1 MPKGKRLRQKLRQAV
16 FPVRRPLLL
25 PGNKVTLLQ
34 NGEAY
39 FPAIESA
46 FDRATHEI
54 YLETYIYQNDATGLR
69 VADAL
74 RRAASRGV
82 NVYLLID
89 GYGSKDLPQSML
101 EYLRDGGVK
110 TLVFR
115 PQISPWTLK
124 RVRLRRLHR
133 KIVVVDREIAFVG
146 GINIVDDC
154 EMSGDLPPRFD
165 YAVAVEGP
173 LVEVIRL
180 SARRLWSM
188 VAWSRFHKGTTH
200 GGTPPVSTGA
210 GGKMSAAFLVRDN
223 LRHRRDI
230 EKAYLQAIEQS
241 KSEIIL
247 AHAYFL
253 PGLDFRHALIDAAG
267 RGVRVVLLLQGRVEY
282 FLQHHATRALYG
294 NLLDAGIEIYEY
306 SKSLLHAKVAVIDGR
321 WATVGSSNI
330 DPFSLL
336 LSREANVVVV
346 DAEFVATL
354 TQILKKTVEADGRR
368 VLRDNWNQ
376 QPVYSRFVSWLSYGL
391 LRFMMGISGYESEN
405 SQAKIERISAPEG

>member
-1 MPKGKRLRQKLRQAV
+1 MPKGKRLRQKLRQTV
-16 FPVRRPLLL
+16 FPVNEPLLI

-54 YLETYIYQNDATGLR
+54 YLETYIYHNDATGRR

-74 RRAASRGV
+74 RRASLRGV

-101 EYLRDGGVK
+101 DYLRDAGVK

-115 PQISPWTLK
+115 PKISPWTFK

-146 GINIVDDC
+146 GINIIDDC
-154 EMSGDLPPRFD
+154 ERTGDLPPRFD

-173 LVEVIRL
+173 LVEVIRI
-180 SARRLWSM
+180 SVRRLWSM

-200 GGTPPVSTGA
+200 GGPPPVSIFA
-210 GGKMSAAFLVRDN
+210 GGQMSAAFLVRDN

-230 EKAYLQAIEQS
+230 EKAYLQAIEQAQY
-241 KSEIIL
+241 EVIL

-253 PGLDFRHALIDAAG
+253 PGLNFRHALIGAAG

-306 SKSLLHAKVAVIDGR
+306 SESLLHAKVAVIDGH

-336 LSREANVVVV
+336 LSREANVVVA

-354 TQILKKTVEADGRR
+354 TQSLRQTIETNARR
-368 VLRDNWNQ
+368 VLRDDWNQ
-376 QPVYSRFVSWLSYGL
+376 QPVYSRFTSWLSYGL

-405 SQAKIERISAPEG
+405 IQAGNRRASAP